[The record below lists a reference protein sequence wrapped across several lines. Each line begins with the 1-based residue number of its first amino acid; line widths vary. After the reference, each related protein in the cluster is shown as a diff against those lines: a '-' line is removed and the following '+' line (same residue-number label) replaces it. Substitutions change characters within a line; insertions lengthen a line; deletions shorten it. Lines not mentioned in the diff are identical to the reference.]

1 MQVAAEKILQEKI
14 VVEVFT
20 EQSSK
25 QLFILIIREKIV
37 IETRVAS
44 KSKLLNCVIRY
55 VQLILAAFWTDHL
68 FYFTGTHSSGNYGSY
83 SCWIME
89 VVQVAWVQFHKAGSQ
104 LRARETPGTS
114 SEHTACSVQH
124 FCRSTN
130 SQSSCPRERAPAMP
144 ALGSTRTFPTLCSH
158 FLQHSEQGR
167 TSACSA
173 FSWTFNLIFYAFCW
187 YNREP
192 KYKKHLCFSSV

>member
-1 MQVAAEKILQEKI
+1 MLQMQVAAENILQEKI

-68 FYFTGTHSSGNYGSY
+68 FYFTLLVLTLVE
-83 SCWIME
+83 II
-89 VVQVAWVQFHKAGSQ
+89 AP
-104 LRARETPGTS
+104 TPA
-114 SEHTACSVQH
+114 ELWKW
-124 FCRSTN
+124 CR
-130 SQSSCPRERAPAMP
+130 
-144 ALGSTRTFPTLCSH
+144 
-158 FLQHSEQGR
+158 
-167 TSACSA
+167 
-173 FSWTFNLIFYAFCW
+173 
-187 YNREP
+187 
-192 KYKKHLCFSSV
+192 